1 MQHVALGAFALQA
14 FVALF
19 VGLGAERADHE
30 TLGFAT
36 LEDCRTVSARENAE
50 FDFDRADFGRRTAVE
65 AHVFVQDHFAHG
77 SAFVVAEDCLS
88 VGDESRI
95 LFFVL
100 ADDGENAFVFEHLRT
115 EVCHSRIEVGLHHV
129 GVDVLVQFVPHD
141 FLHRGE
147 KLFVGFANV
156 LRLEFHLRLSA
167 AVHQFLLGL
176 AHELDGFVTGE
187 NCVDHRVFGHFVG
200 TAFHHA
206 DGIFGTGD
214 HQVQIG
220 AGHLFV
226 GGHHDVLTID
236 NGHAHGGNLLFEGQ
250 FRKTDGE
257 GCCRHA
263 EHIRCKLAVSRKNL
277 HNHLDFAREVLGE
290 HRANRAVDDTGR
302 ESFLVGG
309 ATGFALVVAARE
321 ATGSVG
327 LFAVFDGQREEIA
340 FLLFAVADSREHERV
355 AHLGDCGTACLL
367 GNTARFERDDAAV
380 RERNRHFLR
389 VEHLA
394 VFLMVCVN
402 RHRLS
407 PVRRLAA
414 ETEFLDESTLSE
426 NVLLTVVLEEVAA
439 LGNHGRQTTEGVEV
453 LLVALD
459 VFRQILDL
467 FREDC
472 DLDAD
477 VTGVL
482 FVCTKL
488 GGEFC
493 SFFLS
498 DSSHYS
504 HSFF

>member
-1 MQHVALGAFALQA
+1 M
-14 FVALF
+14 
-19 VGLGAERADHE
+19 
-30 TLGFAT
+30 
-36 LEDCRTVSARENAE
+36 S
-50 FDFDRADFGRRTAVE
+50 
-65 AHVFVQDHFAHG
+65 
-77 SAFVVAEDCLS
+77 
-88 VGDESRI
+88 
-95 LFFVL
+95 
-100 ADDGENAFVFEHLRT
+100 
-115 EVCHSRIEVGLHHV
+115 
-129 GVDVLVQFVPHD
+129 
-141 FLHRGE
+141 
-147 KLFVGFANV
+147 FANV
-156 LRLEFHLRLSA
+156 LRLEFHLRLGT

-176 AHELDGFVTGE
+176 AHSLDSFVTGE

-226 GGHHDVLTID
+226 GGHHDVLSID
-236 NGHAHGGNLLFEGQ
+236 HSHAYGGNLLFEGQ
-250 FRKTDGE
+250 FGKTDRE
-257 GCCRHA
+257 GCCGHA
-263 EHIRCKLAVSRKNL
+263 EHIRCELAVSRKNL
-277 HNHLDFAREVLGE
+277 HDHLDFASEVLGE

-302 ESFLVGG
+302 KRFFVAG
-309 ATGFALVVAARE
+309 ASGFTLVVATRE
-321 ATGSVG
+321 ATSSVG
-327 LFAVFDGQREEIA
+327 LFAIFHSEGEEIT
-340 FLLFAVADSREHERV
+340 FFFFTVADSGKHECI
-355 AHLGDCGTACLL
+355 AHLGDCSSASLL
-367 GNTARFERDDAAV
+367 GNTARLKRDDAAV

-439 LGNHGRQTTEGVEV
+439 LGNHGRQTTEGVEI

-493 SFFLS
+493 SFFFS

-504 HSFF
+504 HSFFLIVVSLHVFVRVSLLLHQWNWRIWSQDPVKNAIWRKI